1 MIKEFSIG
9 NRKIGDDYPVFI
21 IGEIGICHN
30 GDIEIAKKLIKII
43 ADSGANCAKFQ
54 MRDLNILYND
64 SINKNNYKENLS
76 TQYTIDLLKKF
87 ELTKEEMYECFDLCK
102 ELKIIPLCTP
112 WDVNSLNILEEYG
125 MEAYKISS
133 ADFTNHELLYRVIQ
147 TGKPLICST
156 GMSYQNE
163 IIKSIELLDKYNAS
177 YSLLHCN
184 STYPPHMRDLNLN
197 YINKLKSLG
206 DCVVGYSGHE
216 RGIHIPI
223 VAVALGAK
231 IIEKHI
237 TLDKTMEGNDHKI
250 SLLPDEFKKMVDQI
264 KETEMALGIDNDRI
278 PSQGELMNRINLAKS
293 LIINCNLDKDDIII
307 EEMIKVKSPGR
318 GLQPIYKDKLI
329 GRLAKRNFKKGDY
342 FFPEDIDLNQIDKSR
357 NYSFKRKWGI
367 PVRYHDFK
375 TLLSKSNPDFLE
387 FHLSYK
393 DMEIDHNKFFDVSY
407 NLDFTVHSPDTFSG
421 DHLLNL
427 ASTDD
432 KYRERSINELQKV
445 IYLTRELKQYFI
457 KSVEP
462 LIIVSVG
469 GFSDDRFFTYNE
481 KQEAYKL
488 VADSLSKLDKKGIK
502 IIPQTL
508 PPFPWYFGGQLY
520 CNLFVHP
527 EDTAQ
532 FCKTYRYN
540 ICLDVSHSK
549 LASNYYKIDFGEF
562 VKKTAP
568 YSVHSHLVDAKGLDS
583 EGLQIDE
590 GEINFND
597 LSKQLDVLSPY
608 ASFIPEIWMGHENE
622 GHKQWVAL
630 ERLEKYKF

>member
-1 MIKEFSIG
+1 M
-9 NRKIGDDYPVFI
+9 
-21 IGEIGICHN
+21 
-30 GDIEIAKKLIKII
+30 
-43 ADSGANCAKFQ
+43 
-54 MRDLNILYND
+54 
-64 SINKNNYKENLS
+64 
-76 TQYTIDLLKKF
+76 
-87 ELTKEEMYECFDLCK
+87 
-102 ELKIIPLCTP
+102 
-112 WDVNSLNILEEYG
+112 
-125 MEAYKISS
+125 
-133 ADFTNHELLYRVIQ
+133 
-147 TGKPLICST
+147 
-156 GMSYQNE
+156 
-163 IIKSIELLDKYNAS
+163 
-177 YSLLHCN
+177 
-184 STYPPHMRDLNLN
+184 
-197 YINKLKSLG
+197 
-206 DCVVGYSGHE
+206 
-216 RGIHIPI
+216 
-223 VAVALGAK
+223 
-231 IIEKHI
+231 
-237 TLDKTMEGNDHKI
+237 
-250 SLLPDEFKKMVDQI
+250 
-264 KETEMALGIDNDRI
+264 
-278 PSQGELMNRINLAKS
+278 
-293 LIINCNLDKDDIII
+293 
-307 EEMIKVKSPGR
+307 
-318 GLQPIYKDKLI
+318 
-329 GRLAKRNFKKGDY
+329 
-342 FFPEDIDLNQIDKSR
+342 
-357 NYSFKRKWGI
+357 
-367 PVRYHDFK
+367 
-375 TLLSKSNPDFLE
+375 
-387 FHLSYK
+387 
-393 DMEIDHNKFFDVSY
+393 
-407 NLDFTVHSPDTFSG
+407 DFTVHSPDTFSG